1 MRISAGN
8 KLSRGFTLLE
18 MLAAMGILAVVLGM
32 ATLALNQFQVYG
44 RAEGANFKTSL
55 ENTLKLNQL
64 ADLIEAGF
72 DYYVENA
79 RGDTLLLF
87 QGESDELVFVSQ
99 RSWYQT
105 GVESFNRLRVEP
117 SAGDPAQSAL
127 VLYTVGLDTT
137 LLLRDDLL
145 PEAEDMASEVV
156 LDKCDSI
163 EFEYLG
169 IQSLRSMLTQ
179 GTGRNIYRTLDW
191 SSDYNGS
198 QTQFMPVKF
207 RIAVTRENG
216 LEQSFIVELPIM
228 NLAKRSLMVGG

>member
-1 MRISAGN
+1 MRTSVGN

-32 ATLALNQFQVYG
+32 ATLALNQFQAYG

-55 ENTLKLNQL
+55 EDTLRLNQL
-64 ADLIEAGF
+64 ADLIEASF

-99 RSWYQT
+99 RNWFQP
-105 GVESFNRLRVEP
+105 GIESFNRLRVRP
-117 SAGDPAQSAL
+117 SVSDPALSAL
-127 VLYTVGLDTT
+127 VLYTVGLDTNP
-137 LLLRDDLL
+137 LLRDDRL
-145 PEAEDMASEVV
+145 PDTDDMAVEVV
-156 LDKCDSI
+156 LDQCESI

-169 IQSLRSMLTQ
+169 IQSIRSMLAQ
-179 GTGRNIYRTLDW
+179 GVERNVYRTLDW

-198 QTQFMPVKF
+198 ETQFLPAKI

-216 LEQSFIVELPIM
+216 LQQSFIVELPIM